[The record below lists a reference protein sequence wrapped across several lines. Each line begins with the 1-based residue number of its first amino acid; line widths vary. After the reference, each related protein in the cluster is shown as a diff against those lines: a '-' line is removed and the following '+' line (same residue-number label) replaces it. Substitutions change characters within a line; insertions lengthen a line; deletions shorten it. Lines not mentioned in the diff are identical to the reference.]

1 MQILSVAL
9 KKKDSILIDDRNIID
24 QALGIWISCIVSEPQ
39 LLNDLFSSQDA
50 SAFTK
55 VLIEDGLLCS
65 SPAVRILF
73 RNAIRTICETV
84 TGSQEKPFVYFLKM
98 LLGHVSFT
106 ENKSKESKQFY
117 QLLSQLLQIYLDSK
131 KAG

>member
-9 KKKDSILIDDRNIID
+9 KKKDSVLIDDRNIID

-55 VLIEDGLLCS
+55 VLIEDGLLCP

-73 RNAIRTICETV
+73 RNAIRAICETV
-84 TGSQEKPFVYFLKM
+84 TGS
-98 LLGHVSFT
+98 
-106 ENKSKESKQFY
+106 
-117 QLLSQLLQIYLDSK
+117 
-131 KAG
+131 